1 MFMVKRLLC
10 AGCAAL
16 VLTASLAGCGNT
28 AASSSGVSSQV
39 VTASADPA
47 MAGWEKYTATWY
59 DVFDTVSTV
68 IGYAPSQEE
77 WDQQMDALHQD
88 LMEYH
93 QLYDIYNHYDGVTNL
108 YDLNRTAA
116 QGPVTVDQRI
126 MDLLMESKE
135 MYKTTNGQ
143 MNVAF
148 GAVLSIWHDYREAG
162 LDDPDNAQLPPMED
176 LTAASEHCNIDDLV
190 LDEDACTVYY
200 ADDQL
205 QLDVGSVGKGYAVE
219 MVAQAAEAR
228 GLSSAILSIGGNVRT
243 IGHKPDGTQWTAGIQ
258 DPWASVELAGQ
269 VVNDAPYIVS
279 VYLEDMAL
287 VTSGDYQRYYT
298 VDGVRY
304 NHIID
309 PDTLMPADHFSAVAV
324 MVPDSG
330 LGDCLS
336 TGLFCLSLEDGQALV
351 ESLDGVEAMWMLK
364 DGSVVY
370 SSGFGDSI
378 KATLEGYEP

>member
-1 MFMVKRLLC
+1 MVKRLLC

-16 VLTASLAGCGNT
+16 VLAASLAGCGSSAST
-28 AASSSGVSSQV
+28 PASSSAAQAESAG
-39 VTASADPA
+39 ADPA
-47 MAGWEKYTATWY
+47 MAGWEKYTASWF
-59 DVFDTVSTV
+59 DVFDTVTTV
-68 IGYAPSQEE
+68 IGYAPSEEE
-77 WDQQMDALHQD
+77 WDRQMDALHQD
-88 LMEYH
+88 LAEYH
-93 QLYDIYNHYDGVTNL
+93 QLYDIYNHYEGVTNL
-108 YDLNRTAA
+108 YDLNRSAA
-116 QGPVTVDQRI
+116 QSPVAVDQRI
-126 MDLLMESKE
+126 MDLLVESKE
-135 MYKTTNGQ
+135 MYKTTSGK

-162 LDDPDNAQLPPMED
+162 LNDPDSAQLPPMEQ
-176 LTAASEHCNIDDLV
+176 LGAASEHCSIDDLV
-190 LDEDACTVYY
+190 LDEEAGTVYF

-219 MVAQAAEAR
+219 MVARAAEER
-228 GLSSAILSIGGNVRT
+228 GLASAILSVGGNVRT
-243 IGHKPDGTQWTAGIQ
+243 IGHKPDGSRWTAGIQ
-258 DPWASVELAGQ
+258 DPWASAELAGQ
-269 VVNDAPYIVS
+269 VVNDAPYLVS
-279 VYLEDMAL
+279 VYMEDMAL
-287 VTSGDYQRYYT
+287 VTSGDYQRFYE
-298 VDGVRY
+298 VDGKRY

-324 MVPDSG
+324 LVPDSG

-370 SSGFGDSI
+370 SSGFGDSV

>member
-1 MFMVKRLLC
+1 MVKRLLC

-16 VLTASLAGCGNT
+16 VLAASLAGCGSSAST
-28 AASSSGVSSQV
+28 PASSSAAQAESAG
-39 VTASADPA
+39 ADPA
-47 MAGWEKYTATWY
+47 MAGWEKYTASWF
-59 DVFDTVSTV
+59 DVFDTVTTV
-68 IGYAPSQEE
+68 IGYASSEEE
-77 WDQQMDALHQD
+77 WDRQMDALHQD
-88 LMEYH
+88 LAEYH
-93 QLYDIYNHYDGVTNL
+93 QLYDIYNHYEGVTNL
-108 YDLNRTAA
+108 YDLNRSAA
-116 QGPVTVDQRI
+116 QGPVAVDQRI
-126 MDLLMESKE
+126 MDLLVESKE
-135 MYKTTNGQ
+135 MYKTTSGK

-162 LDDPDNAQLPPMED
+162 LNDPDSAQLPPMEQ
-176 LTAASEHCNIDDLV
+176 LIAASEHCSIDDLV
-190 LDEDACTVYY
+190 LDEEAGTVYF

-219 MVAQAAEAR
+219 MVARAAEER
-228 GLSSAILSIGGNVRT
+228 GLASAILSVGGNVRT
-243 IGHKPDGTQWTAGIQ
+243 IGHKPDGSRWTAGIQ
-258 DPWASVELAGQ
+258 DPWASAELAGQ
-269 VVNDAPYIVS
+269 VVNDAPYLVS
-279 VYLEDMAL
+279 VYMKDMAL
-287 VTSGDYQRYYT
+287 VTSGDYQRFYE
-298 VDGVRY
+298 VDGKRY

-324 MVPDSG
+324 LVPDSG

-370 SSGFGDSI
+370 SSGFGDSV

>member
-1 MFMVKRLLC
+1 MVKPLLC

-28 AASSSGVSSQV
+28 AASSSGATSQAVS
-39 VTASADPA
+39 ASADPA

-108 YDLNRTAA
+108 YDLNQTAA

-126 MDLLMESKE
+126 MDLLVESKE
-135 MYKTTNGQ
+135 MYQTTSGQ

-162 LDDPDNAQLPPMED
+162 INDPDNAQLPPMED

-269 VVNDAPYIVS
+269 PINDAPYIVS

-370 SSGFGDSI
+370 SSGFGDAI